1 MKGWGKG
8 RRDADSQKAPAELKR
23 VSPSIANDGQSEW
36 KNGTDLSHQGH
47 WAFALGC
54 KTGWAATQSAVGAKG
69 SARPGF
75 VWYESTALSSI
86 GDFVSRGCEVGLVGS
101 PSGPFSPHFLR
112 P

>member
-47 WAFALGC
+47 RAFALGC
-54 KTGWAATQSAVGAKG
+54 KTGWAATQSAVGG
-69 SARPGF
+69 RREGIGQARICM
-75 VWYESTALSSI
+75 VRIDSSI
-86 GDFVSRGCEVGLVGS
+86 VHWRFCLTRL
-101 PSGPFSPHFLR
+101 
-112 P
+112 